1 MVIKRGRNDVEET
14 TLENCHDGV
23 GKVKVR
29 QLLGYEPL
37 LPVPGNPEDF
47 DSCIRFMHETTLL
60 PGSSIGLH
68 PHKGN
73 EELYYVLEGKGLMTV
88 DGESAEMNSGDVCL
102 TKNGSS
108 HSFKN
113 IGEGELRIIVLEGV
127 VREKEK

>member
-1 MVIKRGRNDVEET
+1 MLKRGRKDVEET
-14 TLENCHDGV
+14 VVENCHEGV

-37 LPVPGNPEDF
+37 LPVPGNPGDF

-60 PGSSIGLH
+60 PGATIGLH

-88 DGESAEMNSGDVCL
+88 DGDSAEMNPGDVCL
-102 TKNGSS
+102 TKSGSS

-113 IGEGELRIIVLEGV
+113 IGEGELRIIVLEGGV
-127 VREKEK
+127 KEK

>member
-1 MVIKRGRNDVEET
+1 MIKRGRNDVEET
-14 TLENCHDGV
+14 IVEDIHDGV

-37 LPVPGNPEDF
+37 LPLPGHPEDF

-60 PGSSIGLH
+60 PRASIGLH
-68 PHKGN
+68 SHEGN

-88 DGESAEMNSGDVCL
+88 NEESVEMNPGDVCL
-102 TKNGSS
+102 TKSGSS

-127 VREKEK
+127 VRKEGG